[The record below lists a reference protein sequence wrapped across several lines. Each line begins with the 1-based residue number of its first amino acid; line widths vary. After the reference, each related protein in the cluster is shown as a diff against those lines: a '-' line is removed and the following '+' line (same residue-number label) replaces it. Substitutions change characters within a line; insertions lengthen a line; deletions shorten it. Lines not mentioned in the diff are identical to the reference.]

1 MLIKTI
7 YNWAQPKLCGYVW
20 LSLWSDKNSSANNIN
35 EYVNIESVSY
45 YLIGYAMF
53 GLAEIV
59 IKLCCDLTY
68 YHKCAGASRSIHKN
82 LLNNVMRSPM
92 KFFDTNPTG
101 RILNRFTSDLDTIDA
116 NIPFEL
122 ADFSFCFVECLSVII
137 LISIV
142 TPGNNW
148 IYAI

>member
-1 MLIKTI
+1 
-7 YNWAQPKLCGYVW
+7 
-20 LSLWSDKNSSANNIN
+20 
-35 EYVNIESVSY
+35 
-45 YLIGYAMF
+45 MF

-101 RILNRFTSDLDTIDA
+101 GFPTEIETKIRK
-116 NIPFEL
+116 
-122 ADFSFCFVECLSVII
+122 
-137 LISIV
+137 LI
-142 TPGNNW
+142 
-148 IYAI
+148 